1 MKNTLSAANKFGKQY
16 DNELKDL
23 LAADL
28 KAYKSKNNNV
38 RQLISVFTIT
48 AA

>member
-1 MKNTLSAANKFGKQY
+1 MKNTLQATNKFGKQN

-23 LAADL
+23 LSADL
-28 KAYKSKNNNV
+28 KAFKAKNDNV